1 MKILDLARNIITL
14 AGFQLDEDIEIRI
27 TGPRPGEKLIEELS
41 FKDENT
47 LATGHSN

>member
-27 TGPRPGEKLIEELS
+27 TSPRPGEKPFEELS